1 MEAKIRHLEM
11 IQRAIDGASGNS
23 LRIKGIAMI
32 LFAGTIAFLLRDGE
46 STSTIPFTLAI
57 ILFITVVILGLLDYY
72 FIRRADL
79 FRILY
84 NRVRELSENDIDF
97 SMDAERFGE
106 ELSNSYNMNL
116 PVPIAVTFAFYACAS
131 LSVISAALP

>member
-1 MEAKIRHLEM
+1 MEPKIRHLEM
-11 IQRAIDGASGNS
+11 IRGAIDGASNNS

-46 STSTIPFTLAI
+46 STSAIPVTLAI

-72 FIRRADL
+72 FVRQSDL

-84 NRVRELSENDIDF
+84 NRVRERSENDIDF
-97 SMDAERFGE
+97 SMDAEQFGE
-106 ELSNSYNMNL
+106 ELSSGYNVSL
-116 PVPIAVTFAFYACAS
+116 PVPMAVTFAFYVCAS
-131 LSVISAALP
+131 LSVIFAALP